1 MKYAT
6 VALNTVNV
14 ISIVMFNVFAI
25 LMIKVP
31 SHATVL
37 YIEPSHLD
45 IEMGSYITSDTNVNT
60 NVDACEDDYNTKIG
74 DLQLDDQ
81 EVQHGTTV
89 VTNRV

>member
-45 IEMGSYITSDTNVNT
+45 IEMGSYITSDTNV
-60 NVDACEDDYNTKIG
+60 DACEDDYNTNIG
-74 DLQLDDQ
+74 DLQLDDP
-81 EVQHGTTV
+81 EVQDGKTV